1 MNETLKS
8 SGPEAASAIPRVA
21 IVGRPNVGKSTL
33 LNRLYGSRVAI
44 VEPTAGVTR
53 DRIGVRLE
61 LEAFGSRR
69 TIELLDTGGIGIVD
83 RHDLG
88 PHVEEQVRTA
98 LFAAQLVLFVVDVR
112 EGVTP
117 LDLEVA
123 ERLRNFEQP
132 VLLVCNKA
140 ETERQMWGVDEFR
153 RLGISGDPVAI
164 SAQNGE
170 GIDELMERMVELL
183 PPPGR
188 EDPGRLQ
195 PALRLAVVGRRNAG
209 KSTFI
214 NALAREERMI
224 VSEIPGTTRDAVD
237 VVLERDGR
245 TVVVIDTAGVKK
257 KSAYE
262 DAIDFFS
269 DSRSYKAVRRAD
281 VVLLLFDASEPI
293 GGLDKRL
300 ARYVVDH
307 HKPLI
312 LGANKWDL
320 CRDKIDPDQLENYL
334 QAQLP
339 GISWA
344 PVSFLSARSRWHVE
358 ETFDLAQELFE
369 QASVRVG
376 TGELNRVLTRALQ
389 SRSPSSRGH
398 RVQVK
403 YATQVEGRPPRIVL
417 FVNDKRLIGKDYLRY
432 LENRLREELPFKDV
446 PMHLVLRDKSDDVV
460 PDDD

>member
-1 MNETLKS
+1 MD
-8 SGPEAASAIPRVA
+8 SALPRIA

-33 LNRLYGSRVAI
+33 LNRLYGSRVSI
-44 VEPTAGVTR
+44 VEATAGVTR
-53 DRIGVRLE
+53 DRIAVRLE
-61 LEAFGSRR
+61 LEAFGSKR
-69 TIELLDTGGIGIVD
+69 TVELLDTGGIGIVD

-88 PHVEEQVRTA
+88 PHVEEQVRAAVLTA
-98 LFAAQLVLFVVDVR
+98 NLVLFVVDVR
-112 EGVTP
+112 EGITP
-117 LDLEVA
+117 LDREVA
-123 ERLRNFEQP
+123 ERLRRLEQP
-132 VLLVCNKA
+132 ILLVVNKA
-140 ETERQMWGVDEFR
+140 EGERQMWGVDEFR
-153 RLGISGDPVAI
+153 RLGIAGDPVAI

-170 GIDELMERMVELL
+170 GIDELMERIVALL

-188 EDPGRLQ
+188 EDPGRLR
-195 PALRLAVVGRRNAG
+195 PSIKLAVVGRRNAG

-214 NALAREERMI
+214 NSLAREERMI

-257 KSAYE
+257 KSSHE

-269 DSRSYKAVRRAD
+269 DSRSYRAVRRSD
-281 VVLLLFDASEPI
+281 VVLLMFDASQPI

-300 ARYVVDH
+300 ARYVIDH

-320 CRDKIDPDQLENYL
+320 CRDEIEPEHLERYL

-339 GISWA
+339 GIPWV
-344 PVSFLSARSRWHVE
+344 PVSFLAAKSGWHVDA
-358 ETFDLAQELFE
+358 TFDLAQELFE

-376 TGELNRVLTRALQ
+376 TGELNRVLERALA
-389 SRSPSSRGH
+389 SRGPSSRGH
-398 RVQVK
+398 RVQIK

-417 FVNDKRLIGKDYLRY
+417 FCNDKRLIGKDYLRY

-446 PMHLVLRDKSDDVV
+446 PMQLVLRDKLDDLV
-460 PDDD
+460 PEEA

>member
-1 MNETLKS
+1 MQPTL
-8 SGPEAASAIPRVA
+8 PRIA

-33 LNRLYGSRVAI
+33 LNRLYGSRVSI

-53 DRIGVRLE
+53 DRIAVRLE
-61 LEAFGSRR
+61 LEAFGSTR
-69 TIELLDTGGIGIVD
+69 TVELMDTGGIGIVD

-88 PHVEEQVRTA
+88 PHVEEQVRAAVQTSA
-98 LFAAQLVLFVVDVR
+98 LILFMVDVR

-117 LDLEVA
+117 LDQEVA
-123 ERLRNFEQP
+123 ERLRGLEQP
-132 VLLVCNKA
+132 VLLITNKA
-140 ETERQMWGVDEFR
+140 EGEKQQWGADEFR
-153 RLGISGDPVAI
+153 RLGVGGEPIVI

-170 GIDELMERMVELL
+170 GMEGLMERIVEAL
-183 PPPGR
+183 PPPSD
-188 EDPGRLQ
+188 EDPGRLR
-195 PALRLAVVGRRNAG
+195 PSLKLAVVGRRNAG
-209 KSTFI
+209 KSTFV
-214 NALAREERMI
+214 NALARQDRMI

-257 KSAYE
+257 KSSYE

-269 DSRSYKAVRRAD
+269 DTRSYRAVRRAD
-281 VVLLLFDASEPI
+281 VVLLLFDASQPI

-320 CRDKIDPDQLENYL
+320 CRDEMESESLENYL

-339 GISWA
+339 GIPWV
-344 PVSFLSARSRWHVE
+344 PVSLLAAKSRWHVDQ
-358 ETFDLAQELFE
+358 TFDLAQELFE
-369 QASVRVG
+369 QASLRVG
-376 TGELNRVLTRALQ
+376 TGELNRVLEAALN
-389 SRSPSSRGH
+389 SRGPSARGH
-398 RVQVK
+398 RVQIK
-403 YATQVEGRPPRIVL
+403 YATQVEGRPPRIIL

-432 LENRLREELPFKDV
+432 LENRLREALPFKDV
-446 PMHLVLRDKSDDVV
+446 PMHLVLRDKSDDEI
-460 PDDD
+460 PEED

>member
-1 MNETLKS
+1 M
-8 SGPEAASAIPRVA
+8 SGSIPRIA

-33 LNRLYGSRVAI
+33 LNRLYGSRVSI

-53 DRIGVRLE
+53 DRIAVRLE
-61 LEAFGSRR
+61 FEALETQRVV
-69 TIELLDTGGIGIVD
+69 ELMDTGGIGIVD

-88 PHVEEQVRTA
+88 PHVEEQVRAAVTTA
-98 LFAAQLVLFVVDVR
+98 QVILFLVDVR
-112 EGVTP
+112 DGVTP
-117 LDLEVA
+117 LDREVA
-123 ERLRNFEQP
+123 ERLRGLEVP
-132 VLLVCNKA
+132 VLLICNKA
-140 ETERQMWGVDEFR
+140 EGERMQWGVDEFR
-153 RLGISGDPVAI
+153 ALGVGGEPVAI

-170 GIDELMERMVELL
+170 GIEVLMERMVELL
-183 PPPGR
+183 PPPSR
-188 EDPGRLQ
+188 EEPGRLQ
-195 PALRLAVVGRRNAG
+195 PSIKLAVVGRRNAG
-209 KSTFI
+209 KSTFV
-214 NALAREERMI
+214 NAIARQERMI

-237 VVLERDGR
+237 VVLERDGH

-257 KSAYE
+257 KSSYE

-269 DSRSYKAVRRAD
+269 DTRSYRAVRRAD
-281 VVLLLFDASEPI
+281 VVLLMFDASQPI

-320 CRDKIDPDQLENYL
+320 CRDRMEPESLENYL

-344 PVSFLSARSRWHVE
+344 PVSFLSAKSRWHVDA
-358 ETFDLAQELFE
+358 TFELAQELFE

-376 TGELNRVLTRALQ
+376 TGELNRVLESALQ

-398 RVQVK
+398 RVQIK

-417 FVNDKRLIGKDYLRY
+417 FVNDRRLIGKDYLRY
-432 LENRLREELPFKDV
+432 LENRLRAALPFKDV
-446 PMHLVLRDKSDDVV
+446 PMHLVLRDKSDDLI
-460 PDDD
+460 PEEA